1 MISTVTTTVTTL
13 ALAGGFALLS
23 IVTLLA
29 LLVQREMTSVM
40 KGEQWVRMRQG
51 LTVVIVPLWLLFF
64 ALGIIR
70 VVDVLP

>member
-1 MISTVTTTVTTL
+1 MVSTVTTTVTTL

-29 LLVQREMTSVM
+29 LLVQREMTSVL
-40 KGEQWVRMRQG
+40 KGAHWMRVRQG

-64 ALGIIR
+64 ALGLVR
-70 VVDVLP
+70 VAEVLR